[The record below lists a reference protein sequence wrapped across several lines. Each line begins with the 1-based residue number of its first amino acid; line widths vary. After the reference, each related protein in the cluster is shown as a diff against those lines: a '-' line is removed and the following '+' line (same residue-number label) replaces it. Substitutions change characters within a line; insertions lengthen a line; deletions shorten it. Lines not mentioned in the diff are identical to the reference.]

1 MEQFSHDLTLALEE
15 TSRVRAGHCWGGRR
29 RTRSTGNLPCAPQ
42 PTEDSSSPGDGN
54 IDINECQSNS
64 ILSDSDDRQ
73 NFQLALKV
81 RQTCLFGNF
90 ESDSLNENFSPTRP
104 STRRKRKFKRMAVE
118 YETTPS
124 TPGNPNP
131 NTMFP
136 LTGSSTVKKRVMKH
150 TNQENFRTGLFFCG
164 KRKRSHRERYHD
176 YDHYRLHSSS
186 VPRQREFFT
195 PKNSYLEYKNR
206 SRNAYAKPCERILPL
221 NKNIVSKI
229 EKISLESLNHS
240 GAMSFAPGIVTA
252 NDGKSVPTGFNFDSA
267 YLKCSSQNTT
277 TNTNADVS
285 QQQLPQVPVGLQTV
299 TPFTAKSLS
308 IDSASSA
315 NTNKM
320 PQKSGSFDS
329 PFVVQDIQPGGVV
342 QSPMVDISLPIKIKE
357 SSRKGHNTSRHSN
370 HKRKQSK
377 RSQLKMQFHEQNGMD
392 CGNLND
398 FLSSSSLS
406 SSDSEAGET
415 NESDRE
421 GDDELTDWPGNEAM
435 VNFASKNDFKR
446 AKSARSST
454 NNNASGVHQTSGNLK
469 ARFTNDDCMGQ
480 DEDTLMSADEL
491 PTTTYASHLSTSQ
504 NPVNTGTTLLNLES
518 SIFPPKFPT
527 SLQNR
532 LTSNDSLTHSS
543 PSTSDNQLTSNSSR
557 VLRTATSLPI
567 DIVPQSYQNFT
578 SGIHTAQIE
587 SEMSGEASNPFLASP
602 SMEVR
607 EIRAGC
613 RRIRDERPGFTIFSS
628 VNEHLARFLQ
638 DSRQSQLILPY
649 TNTEEN
655 DKLIDLAK
663 LYSLRIEIEN
673 CRAIF
678 YKTINTT
685 QSVKIDQSN
694 MSKLF
699 LSDYKRRCYG
709 AEAGDD
715 SESTEMAS

>member
-1 MEQFSHDLTLALEE
+1 MKIS
-15 TSRVRAGHCWGGRR
+15 
-29 RTRSTGNLPCAPQ
+29 
-42 PTEDSSSPGDGN
+42 
-54 IDINECQSNS
+54 
-64 ILSDSDDRQ
+64 
-73 NFQLALKV
+73 
-81 RQTCLFGNF
+81 
-90 ESDSLNENFSPTRP
+90 RP

-136 LTGSSTVKKRVMKH
+136 LASSTVKKRVMKH

-229 EKISLESLNHS
+229 EKISQESLNNS
-240 GAMSFAPGIVTA
+240 GAIGFTSGIVTA
-252 NDGKSVPTGFNFDSA
+252 NDEKSVPTGFNFDLA
-267 YLKCSSQNTT
+267 YLKCSSQLTN
-277 TNTNADVS
+277 TNTNANH
-285 QQQLPQVPVGLQTV
+285 QQLPQISTGLQTI
-299 TPFTAKSLS
+299 TSFQAKSLS

-315 NTNKM
+315 NTSKM
-320 PQKSGSFDS
+320 TQKSGSFDS
-329 PFVVQDIQPGGVV
+329 PFAVQDVPASGVV
-342 QSPMVDISLPIKIKE
+342 PTQTVDISLPIKIKE
-357 SSRKGHNTSRHSN
+357 NSRKSHTTSRHSN

-446 AKSARSST
+446 AKSARSSI
-454 NNNASGVHQTSGNLK
+454 NNASGSLK
-469 ARFTNDDCMGQ
+469 ARFATDDCMGQ

-491 PTTTYASHLSTSQ
+491 PTSYASHVNTSQ
-504 NPVNTGTTLLNLES
+504 SPINPGTLLNLDS
-518 SIFPPKFPT
+518 SIIFPPKFPLT
-527 SLQNR
+527 LQNR
-532 LTSNDSLTHSS
+532 LTSNDSQIHSS
-543 PSTSDNQLTSNSSR
+543 PSTSDNQITSISSR

-567 DIVPQSYQNFT
+567 DIVPQSYQQFT
-578 SGIHTAQIE
+578 SGVHTATTTTTAAAQIE
-587 SEMSGEASNPFLASP
+587 SEMSGETSTNPFLSSP

-628 VNEHLARFLQ
+628 VNEHLARFVFLKSQLITGFYHQHFIFTRFIFTISTNYWFFRFLQ

-649 TNTEEN
+649 TNAEEN
-655 DKLIDLAK
+655 DKLVDLAK

-678 YKTINTT
+678 YKT
-685 QSVKIDQSN
+685 
-694 MSKLF
+694 M
-699 LSDYKRRCYG
+699 
-709 AEAGDD
+709 
-715 SESTEMAS
+715 

>member
-1 MEQFSHDLTLALEE
+1 MEKFSHDLTLALEE

-29 RTRSTGNLPCAPQ
+29 RTRSTGNLPSAPQ
-42 PTEDSSSPGDGN
+42 PTEDSSSPADGP

-73 NFQLALKV
+73 NFQLAL
-81 RQTCLFGNF
+81 RQPCLFGNF

-136 LTGSSTVKKRVMKH
+136 LKGSSVKKRVMKH
-150 TNQENFRTGLFFCG
+150 TNQENFRTGLFYCG
-164 KRKRSHRERYHD
+164 KRKRSHRDRYHD

-195 PKNSYLEYKNR
+195 PKSSYLEFKNR
-206 SRNAYAKPCERILPL
+206 SRNTYTKPCERILPL

-229 EKISLESLNHS
+229 EKISQDSQNSS
-240 GAMSFAPGIVTA
+240 GALVGFTQGILMA
-252 NDGKSVPTGFNFDSA
+252 NDEKSVPAGFNFDSA
-267 YLKCSSQNTT
+267 YLKNNQHAIATEKNHQPLPHSS
-277 TNTNADVS
+277 S
-285 QQQLPQVPVGLQTV
+285 GLQTAGSSQ
-299 TPFTAKSLS
+299 TKSLS
-308 IDSASSA
+308 IDSTSNA
-315 NTNKM
+315 NVNKM
-320 PQKSGSFDS
+320 AQKSGSFDS
-329 PFVVQDIQPGGVV
+329 PFNIQETSSCFGQQP
-342 QSPMVDISLPIKIKE
+342 DISAPVKIGKD
-357 SSRKGHNTSRHSN
+357 SSRKGQSRHSN

-377 RSQLKMQFHEQNGMD
+377 RSQLKMQFNEQSGMD
-392 CGNLND
+392 CE

-446 AKSARSST
+446 AKPARSSINNPIGNNKTRYT
-454 NNNASGVHQTSGNLK
+454 NE
-469 ARFTNDDCMGQ
+469 DCIGQ
-480 DEDTLMSADEL
+480 EEDTLMSADEM
-491 PTTTYASHLSTSQ
+491 PTPFASHLTTSQ
-504 NPVNTGTTLLNLES
+504 NPSESVNLLLGTDPIL
-518 SIFPPKFPT
+518 FPPKFST
-527 SLQNR
+527 SMQSR
-532 LTSNDSLTHSS
+532 LTSNGSQTLSS
-543 PSTSDNQLTSNSSR
+543 PSTSDNPLTTGSNI
-557 VLRTATSLPI
+557 LRSATSLPI
-567 DIVPQSYQNFT
+567 DIVQSHQHQTSFT
-578 SGIHTAQIE
+578 SGIHATQIE
-587 SEMSGEASNPFLASP
+587 SEMSGETSNPFLS
-602 SMEVR
+602 SILEVR

-673 CRAIF
+673 SRAIF

-709 AEAGDD
+709 ADGADD
-715 SESTEMAS
+715 DPDSTEMAT